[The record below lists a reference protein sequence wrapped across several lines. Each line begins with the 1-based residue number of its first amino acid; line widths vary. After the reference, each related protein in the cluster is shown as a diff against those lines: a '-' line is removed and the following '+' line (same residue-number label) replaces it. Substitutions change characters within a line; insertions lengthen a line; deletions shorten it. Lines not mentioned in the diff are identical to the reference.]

1 VRKKEGSVI
10 RNLFFSFTILGI
22 SLGASSTRL
31 RAAELPDALKEIGIA
46 EHLGS
51 LVSIKNLVFKDEAGK
66 SVHLSDYFRSGRPV
80 ILNMT
85 YFECPNLCTFV
96 LNGLVSSLK
105 EIEWSPSRQFEIITV
120 SINPRETPE
129 LASNKKRSYL
139 TSYDRAGAE
148 NGWHFLTGAD
158 DQIHKLADEVGFRYK
173 YDPTEKQYAHSA
185 ALFVLTPEGKIS
197 RYLYGIEFTPKDMRL
212 ALLEATSGKI
222 GNVVDRILLFCYRYD
237 AKTKKYSV
245 YLGKVMQ
252 AGGAGT
258 ILIFGGYLAVFWRSQ
273 RKRDA
278 KELLTASEK
287 KGV

>member
-1 VRKKEGSVI
+1 
-10 RNLFFSFTILGI
+10 
-22 SLGASSTRL
+22 
-31 RAAELPDALKEIGIA
+31 
-46 EHLGS
+46 
-51 LVSIKNLVFKDEAGK
+51 
-66 SVHLSDYFRSGRPV
+66 
-80 ILNMT
+80 
-85 YFECPNLCTFV
+85 
-96 LNGLVSSLK
+96 
-105 EIEWSPSRQFEIITV
+105 
-120 SINPRETPE
+120 
-129 LASNKKRSYL
+129 
-139 TSYDRAGAE
+139 
-148 NGWHFLTGAD
+148 
-158 DQIHKLADEVGFRYK
+158 
-173 YDPTEKQYAHSA
+173 
-185 ALFVLTPEGKIS
+185 
-197 RYLYGIEFTPKDMRL
+197 MRL